1 MTNMKKNYFIIFSLL
16 VLLTSC
22 SIEMEKVESPSNQII
37 QGPVVFNYHEQ
48 EFKIINYYQESLNF
62 LGNAKKEP
70 NNLDVLYRQ
79 SVIEEL
85 KNNGFGYDELSDWMF
100 TTPTDLEALKESV
113 NTLIDKQVLLNES
126 IKEALVDSANLLPG
140 GNKTVHILPAR
151 PEFFLH
157 DRYVLG
163 VVWNEN
169 SILIVINPS
178 FLEEELKYT
187 IAHEY
192 HHTFYNETVKN
203 RPYDLLENIIVEGKA
218 TMFQKMIYPDMEVPG
233 ISTFSTQDDKVW
245 NIFMDN
251 LESTDLELR
260 DDFRLGN
267 QRKGIPPWS
276 TYNIGYQVMESLLEE
291 NPNLS
296 IEEWTQISSKDI
308 LEKSKFKVK

>member
-1 MTNMKKNYFIIFSLL
+1 MKKMVFIIFSLS

-22 SIEMEKVESPSNQII
+22 SIKIEKVESPSKPII
-37 QGPVVFNYHEQ
+37 QGPLLLKHHEQ
-48 EFKIINYYQESLNF
+48 EFKIINYYQESLDF
-62 LGNAKKEP
+62 LANAKKEP
-70 NNLDVLYRQ
+70 NNLDMLYRQ

-85 KNNGFGYDELSDWMF
+85 KNNGFGYDQLSDWMF
-100 TTPTDLEALKESV
+100 TTPTNLEALEDTV
-113 NTLIDKQVLLNES
+113 NTLIDKQDLLNES
-126 IKEALVDSANLLPG
+126 IKQALVDSVNLLPG

-169 SILIVINPS
+169 SMLIVINPS
-178 FLEEELKYT
+178 FLEEELKFT
-187 IAHEY
+187 VAHEY
-192 HHTFYNETVKN
+192 HHTIYYETVKK

-233 ISTFSTQDDKVW
+233 ISKFSIQDDKVW
-245 NIFMDN
+245 TIFMDN

-260 DDFRLGN
+260 EDFRLGN
-267 QRKGIPPWS
+267 QGKGIPTWS

-296 IEEWTQISSKDI
+296 IEEWTLMSSKDI
-308 LEKSKFKVK
+308 LEKSEFKVK

>member
-1 MTNMKKNYFIIFSLL
+1 
-16 VLLTSC
+16 
-22 SIEMEKVESPSNQII
+22 VESPSKPII
-37 QGPVVFNYHEQ
+37 HGPLVFKHHEQ
-48 EFKIINYYQESLNF
+48 EFKIINYYQESLEF
-62 LGNAKKEP
+62 LGNAKKDP

-85 KNNGFGYDELSDWMF
+85 KNNGFGYDQLSDWMF
-100 TTPTDLEALKESV
+100 TTPTNLEALEESV
-113 NTLIDKQVLLNES
+113 DTLIDQQDLLNES
-126 IKEALVDSANLLPG
+126 IKKALVDSANLLPG
-140 GNKTVHILPAR
+140 GNRTVHILPAR

-169 SILIVINPS
+169 SMLIVINPS
-178 FLEEELKYT
+178 FLEEELKFT
-187 IAHEY
+187 VAHEY
-192 HHTFYNETVKN
+192 HHTIYYETVKN
-203 RPYDLLENIIVEGKA
+203 RTNDLLENIIVEGKA

-233 ISTFSTQDDKVW
+233 ISTFSIQDDKVW

-267 QRKGIPPWS
+267 QEKGIPTWS

-291 NPNLS
+291 NPNLP
-296 IEEWTQISSKDI
+296 IEEWTQMSSKDI
-308 LEKSKFKVK
+308 LEKSEFKVK